1 LSGIQTHMD
10 IYTTLAAAAGEE
22 NIVKKVRVEQKQF
35 LDGVNNLDYWM
46 GKADDSA
53 RDHFFYYYESS
64 IKAVRYKQW
73 KLHFETSENYY
84 DIYEKQKFPI
94 MYNLRLDPFESF
106 DGTTDRSDILQAKQ
120 WINEPMQ
127 LLLNEHIKTLTEYP
141 PVQKAASFDFSSLID
156 QLMQGKQ

>member
-1 LSGIQTHMD
+1 
-10 IYTTLAAAAGEE
+10 
-22 NIVKKVRVEQKQF
+22 
-35 LDGVNNLDYWM
+35 
-46 GKADDSA
+46 
-53 RDHFFYYYESS
+53 
-64 IKAVRYKQW
+64 
-73 KLHFETSENYY
+73 
-84 DIYEKQKFPI
+84 